1 MGGHKK
7 GLHMATFILLVIG
20 GVNWLLVGLFQWDIG
35 SLFGGMDSIVSRII
49 YILIGVAAVYEMVMH
64 KHNCRKCNSDG
75 GGSSM
80 PQSGGGAAN
89 V

>member
-64 KHNCRKCNSDG
+64 KHNCRNCKSDS